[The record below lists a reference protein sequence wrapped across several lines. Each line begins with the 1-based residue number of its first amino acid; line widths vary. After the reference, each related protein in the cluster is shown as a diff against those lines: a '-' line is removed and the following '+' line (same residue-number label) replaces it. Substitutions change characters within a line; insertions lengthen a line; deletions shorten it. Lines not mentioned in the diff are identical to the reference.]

1 MKNYKI
7 RIKGNE
13 KTKTLKAKSL
23 LEAKVLFCEREG
35 LKYSLFASKLELVRG
50 DRTGHDKTI
59 KKTD

>member
-35 LKYSLFASKLELVRG
+35 LKYSLFAGKLEVKG
-50 DRTGHDKTI
+50 ETGQTRRDK
-59 KKTD
+59 

>member
-1 MKNYKI
+1 MENYKL
-7 RIKGNE
+7 RIKGSD

-59 KKTD
+59 KKAD

>member
-35 LKYSLFASKLELVRG
+35 LKYSLFASKLEVARPDG
-50 DRTGHDKTI
+50 TGQDKTI
-59 KKTD
+59 KKVD

>member
-7 RIKGNE
+7 RIKGND

-35 LKYSLFASKLELVRG
+35 LKYSLFASKLELVRADG
-50 DRTGHDKTI
+50 TGQNKTI
-59 KKTD
+59 KKAD

>member
-7 RIKGNE
+7 RIKGND

-35 LKYSLFASKLELVRG
+35 LKYSLFAGKLELVRQ
-50 DRTGHDKTI
+50 DRTSQDRTI

>member
-7 RIKGNE
+7 RVKGNE

-59 KKTD
+59 KKAD

>member
-7 RIKGNE
+7 RIKGSD

-35 LKYSLFASKLELVRG
+35 LKYRHYAGKLELVRG
-50 DRTGHDKTI
+50 DRTGQDKTI
-59 KKTD
+59 KKAD